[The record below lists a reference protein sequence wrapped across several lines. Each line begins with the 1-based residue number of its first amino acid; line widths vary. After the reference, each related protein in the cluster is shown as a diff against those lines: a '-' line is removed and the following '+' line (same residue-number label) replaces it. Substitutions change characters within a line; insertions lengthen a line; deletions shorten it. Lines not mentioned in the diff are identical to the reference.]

1 MLTSAQNLTKDMF
14 SQEELSGSDTQRHY
28 IVLKEGDRY
37 KIVVKPCSKRK
48 ASQKIYY
55 LRGYM
60 SQRCAK
66 QDVLRL
72 IAHLQ
77 TKRLQTFE
85 KSIGQ
90 EYDITPPSKKR
101 KSETL
106 HIVSAAKELQGVCI
120 NQLYQRLRYSY
131 YSYRTQPVLLDSKRL
146 SKKEWMRKQ
155 SEMRIKDT
163 CYLKQTELEQDIR
176 TESALTY
183 LHQRLQLLETRKQT
197 NSRIIKGL
205 RECFY
210 TGSCFKKI
218 REFVPDEEKEEDIID
233 LTDDRPVFTLLNTTK
248 AQLTRI
254 TLQCFVT
261 YNMMQKLE
269 SRAEDEMKML
279 KAVLNEATHILSG
292 SEERKSLQPL
302 LLKHE
307 AAKSAYR
314 VNNNMMK
321 MSDDVRLLFGGYVSS
336 KTIRIW
342 YHEYIEKESF
352 QENCRGSHASTTF
365 IEEYGYSHRF

>member
-106 HIVSAAKELQGVCI
+106 HIVSAAKELQGVCEG
-120 NQLYQRLRYSY
+120 
-131 YSYRTQPVLLDSKRL
+131 V
-146 SKKEWMRKQ
+146 
-155 SEMRIKDT
+155 
-163 CYLKQTELEQDIR
+163 
-176 TESALTY
+176 
-183 LHQRLQLLETRKQT
+183 
-197 NSRIIKGL
+197 
-205 RECFY
+205 
-210 TGSCFKKI
+210 TGSYWY
-218 REFVPDEEKEEDIID
+218 
-233 LTDDRPVFTLLNTTK
+233 
-248 AQLTRI
+248 A
-254 TLQCFVT
+254 
-261 YNMMQKLE
+261 
-269 SRAEDEMKML
+269 AEDDL
-279 KAVLNEATHILSG
+279 RG
-292 SEERKSLQPL
+292 RRP
-302 LLKHE
+302 
-307 AAKSAYR
+307 
-314 VNNNMMK
+314 
-321 MSDDVRLLFGGYVSS
+321 SS
-336 KTIRIW
+336 I
-342 YHEYIEKESF
+342 
-352 QENCRGSHASTTF
+352 Q
-365 IEEYGYSHRF
+365 